1 MHDEKNKSLTTT
13 EENYSTPPAIHSTET
28 NSTSEVKIDEQKDE
42 GFFHVRTRTKWIIPI
57 ALLIFLLSAALIYA
71 AVEAGLEVEI
81 WQGAIWV
88 LCAILSLYAI
98 FKRSIAAIIFDVIL
112 FFGVSLIPAWQMGY
126 EFFRPVI
133 EKIFGQRRA
142 SFMTILS
149 TTSAPARPV
158 LKLKSAS
165 ASSMKISSKS
175 SVE

>member
-28 NSTSEVKIDEQKDE
+28 NSTSEVKIDETKTDE

-57 ALLIFLLSAALIYA
+57 ALLIFLLSVALIYA

-88 LCAILSLYAI
+88 LCAVLSVYSI
-98 FKRSIAAIIFDVIL
+98 FKRSIAAIIFDVVL

-126 EFFRPVI
+126 EYFRPVI
-133 EKIFGQRRA
+133 EKIFG
-142 SFMTILS
+142 
-149 TTSAPARPV
+149 
-158 LKLKSAS
+158 
-165 ASSMKISSKS
+165 
-175 SVE
+175 

>member
-28 NSTSEVKIDEQKDE
+28 NSTSEVKIDETKADE

-57 ALLIFLLSAALIYA
+57 ALLIFLLSVALIYA

-88 LCAILSLYAI
+88 LCAVLSVYSI
-98 FKRSIAAIIFDVIL
+98 FKRSIAAIIFDVVL

-126 EFFRPVI
+126 EYFRPVI
-133 EKIFGQRRA
+133 EKIFG
-142 SFMTILS
+142 
-149 TTSAPARPV
+149 
-158 LKLKSAS
+158 
-165 ASSMKISSKS
+165 
-175 SVE
+175 